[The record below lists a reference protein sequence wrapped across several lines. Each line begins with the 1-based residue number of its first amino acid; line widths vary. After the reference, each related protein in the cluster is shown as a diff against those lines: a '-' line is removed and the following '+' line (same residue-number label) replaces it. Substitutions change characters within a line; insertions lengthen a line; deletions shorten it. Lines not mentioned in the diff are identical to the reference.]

1 MKRWYIVTTYSGY
14 ENSVKQDLERR
25 KESMNMADLIYQVLI
40 PEETVEVVDKKG
52 KKKEKV
58 NKLFPGYVF
67 VEMEVEKKI
76 DPSGKEVF
84 DMDEDLWFMVR
95 NTPKVTGFL
104 GSSGGGTKPVPVPKD
119 EMDGILNKLGL
130 IVKPKLEFNVGDKIV
145 ITSGAFKDREYE
157 IVSVNPE
164 KEKVTVL
171 TEMFGFATETDFLF
185 SEIKKIA

>member
-25 KESMNMADLIYQVLI
+25 RESMNMSDLIYQVLI

-76 DPSGKEVF
+76 DPSGREVF

-145 ITSGAFKDREYE
+145 IVSGSFKDREYE
-157 IVSVNPE
+157 IVAVNPE

-171 TEMFGFATETDFLF
+171 TEMFGFATETEFLF
-185 SEIKKIA
+185 SEIKKIS

>member
-1 MKRWYIVTTYSGY
+1 MRRWYIVTTYSGY

-25 KESMNMADLIYQVLI
+25 RESMNMADMIYQVLI

-67 VEMEVEKKI
+67 VEMEVE
-76 DPSGKEVF
+76 GE
-84 DMDEDLWFMVR
+84 MDEDLWFMVR

-130 IVKPKLEFNVGDKIV
+130 IVKPKLEFNVGDKILV
-145 ITSGAFKDREYE
+145 TSGPFIDREYE
-157 IVSVNPE
+157 VARVNEE
-164 KEKVTVL
+164 KETIIVL
-171 TEMFGFATETDFLF
+171 TELFGTTVENELSFN
-185 SEIKKIA
+185 EIKKIG